1 MERTAPETWK
11 IAVLTGGRGRGSNLR
26 ALHRVFNEEGW
37 PIKIA
42 FAVACH
48 PEAPVVRL
56 CAELGIPCHVLA
68 HKDCAAREKALLELC
83 QQEKIDLIAL
93 AGYLKLL
100 SGSFLEGVRVPVLNI
115 HPALLPDFGGKGM
128 YGSRVHEAVFEA
140 GEKQSGATV
149 HLVDPIYDHGEIVLQ
164 DVTDISN
171 CACPDEVAE
180 RVLEVEHRL
189 YARAI
194 YTFLSRLSK

>member
-1 MERTAPETWK
+1 MERTAPKTWQ
-11 IAVLTGGRGRGSNLR
+11 IAVLTGGKGRGSNLR
-26 ALHRVFNEEGW
+26 ALHRVFEEEGW

-68 HKDCAAREKALLELC
+68 QKESAAREKALLELC
-83 QQEKIDLIAL
+83 LQEKIDLIAL

-100 SGSFLEGVRVPVLNI
+100 SRSFLESVGVPVLNI
-115 HPALLPDFGGKGM
+115 HPALLPAFGGKGM

-140 GEKQSGATV
+140 GEKHSGATV

-164 DVTDISN
+164 DETDISA
-171 CACPDEVAE
+171 CACPDEVAA